1 MIGGRGDINLFIM
14 AVREILKLGNPNLR
28 QRAKDY
34 SSELIGSDIFFQ
46 IVTDLRDSLH
56 QSGGIGL
63 AAPQIDIPFRI
74 LVIEITNASTR
85 YGEIQPLP
93 FEVFVNPVISVIDHK
108 KQGFWEGCLSVPG
121 MMGYVER
128 PKKIKVDYLSV
139 TGEDKSA
146 SFENFLATVFQH
158 ELDHLDGTLYVDRI
172 ADPKLFAFEEE
183 YRRFHV

>member
-1 MIGGRGDINLFIM
+1 M

-74 LVIEITNASTR
+74 LVIEIPNTSTR

-108 KQGFWEGCLSVPG
+108 KQGFWEGCLSVPE

-128 PKKIKVDYLSV
+128 PRKIKVDYLSG

-146 SFENFLATVFQH
+146 FFEDFLATVFQH
-158 ELDHLDGTLYVDRI
+158 EVDHLDGVFFTDR
-172 ADPKLFAFEEE
+172 LTSTVAFGFIDELQA
-183 YRRFHV
+183 YGLIP